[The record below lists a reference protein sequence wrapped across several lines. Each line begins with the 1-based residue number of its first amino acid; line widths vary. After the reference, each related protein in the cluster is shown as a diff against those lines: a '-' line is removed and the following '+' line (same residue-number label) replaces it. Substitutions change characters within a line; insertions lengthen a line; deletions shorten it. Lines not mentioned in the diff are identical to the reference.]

1 MRSNRSVLH
10 RAAPRRNV
18 PVTFTLDITMGTTKR
33 MLGLLDDLEQL
44 GFTDHAFGHLHH
56 FRATRGVYDTI
67 AAHRKY
73 LQKHASVRGTNE
85 KVQRRLELVLNAYR
99 AGPFK
104 RGAPVFLA
112 LAQAAV
118 EEIPFDTTEDGDA

>member
-1 MRSNRSVLH
+1 MSS
-10 RAAPRRNV
+10 
-18 PVTFTLDITMGTTKR
+18 TTR
-33 MLGLLDDLEQL
+33 TIELLDELQGL

-67 AAHRKY
+67 DAHRKY
-73 LQKHASVRGTNE
+73 VMKHTFVRGTNE
-85 KVQRRLELVLNAYR
+85 KVQRRLELVLNAYKS
-99 AGPFK
+99 GSFK

-118 EEIPFDTTEDGDA
+118 EEIPFDTTEGD

>member
-1 MRSNRSVLH
+1 VSS
-10 RAAPRRNV
+10 
-18 PVTFTLDITMGTTKR
+18 TKR
-33 MLGLLDDLEQL
+33 TVELLNELEAL

-56 FRATRGVYDTI
+56 FRVTRGVYDTI

-73 LQKHASVRGTNE
+73 VEKHDYVRGTNE

-104 RGAPVFLA
+104 RAAPVFLA

-118 EEIPFDTTEDGDA
+118 EEIPFDTMDGD

>member
-1 MRSNRSVLH
+1 MS
-10 RAAPRRNV
+10 
-18 PVTFTLDITMGTTKR
+18 TTKR
-33 MLGLLDDLEQL
+33 TIELLDELEKL
-44 GFTDHAFGHLHH
+44 GFNDPAFGHLHH
-56 FRATRGVYDTI
+56 FQVTRGVYDTI
-67 AAHRKY
+67 SAHRRY
-73 LQKHASVRGTNE
+73 VEKHGFVRGTNE

-118 EEIPFDTTEDGDA
+118 EEIPFDSVEGASDV